1 MTIYLI
7 LSNIIFIIGSFGIFF
22 FRRHIILLLICLEL
36 LFLAVDLNFVIA
48 SVFLDDLL
56 GQIYCLFLLT
66 MIAAESAL
74 GLAILVVYYRLRGGI
89 SVDLISLLK
98 S

>member
-1 MTIYLI
+1 MTTYLI
-7 LSNIIFIIGSFGIFF
+7 LSNIIFVIGCFGIIF

-36 LFLAVDLNFVIA
+36 LFLAVDLNFVMA
-48 SVFLDDLL
+48 SIFLDDIL

-74 GLAILVVYYRLRGGI
+74 GLAILVIYYRLRGGI
-89 SVDLISLLK
+89 SVDLIHY
-98 S
+98 

>member
-1 MTIYLI
+1 MATCLI
-7 LSNIIFIIGSFGIFF
+7 FSNILFIIGSFGIFF
-22 FRRHIILLLICLEL
+22 FRRHIILLLISLEL
-36 LFLAVDLNFVIA
+36 LFLAVDINFVII
-48 SVFLDDLL
+48 SVFVDDLL
-56 GQIYCLFLLT
+56 GQIYCLLLLT
-66 MIAAESAL
+66 MVAAESAL